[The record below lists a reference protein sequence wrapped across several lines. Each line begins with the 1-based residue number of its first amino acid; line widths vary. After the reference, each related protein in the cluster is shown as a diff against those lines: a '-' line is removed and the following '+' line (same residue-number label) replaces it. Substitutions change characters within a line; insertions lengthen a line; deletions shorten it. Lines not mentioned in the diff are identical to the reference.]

1 MAFDW
6 YESKVPKQVQAR
18 FPESRK
24 RMHEQEIRYRAGLY
38 RRLGRDQ
45 ETAVARCLAQLS
57 WGYEAGGEAPV
68 AEADVRRI
76 VGEVYR

>member
-6 YESKVPKQVQAR
+6 YESKVPQAVQAR

-38 RRLGRDQ
+38 RRLGWDRDV
-45 ETAVARCLAQLS
+45 AVARCLAHLG
-57 WGYEAGGEAPV
+57 WGYETGGEAPV
-68 AEADVRRI
+68 SEADVQRI